1 MGGGGTG
8 AGGVPAE
15 GGGTC
20 VVGGASI
27 APQQCGEVGMA
38 VPHTQVCSGV
48 LRKCGSGVQPLARA
62 MQSINGRA
70 GMSIQMVKSSDNA
83 VRRLRLWALEPAIL
97 GLNFSAVTG
106 KLCDFWQVA

>member
-27 APQQCGEVGMA
+27 TPRQCGEVGMA

-48 LRKCGSGVQPLARA
+48 LRKCGSGIQPLAQGHA
-62 MQSINGRA
+62 EHKWQGWDFHPD
-70 GMSIQMVKSSDNA
+70 GEIQ
-83 VRRLRLWALEPAIL
+83 
-97 GLNFSAVTG
+97 
-106 KLCDFWQVA
+106 